1 MYSLCQFQ
9 LDASRQPKAVCSPF
23 VLFSWH
29 KTSMNKH
36 GLYQLR
42 RALLSCFGLFVGVS
56 DMGPAVRLDQIE
68 YRVDRRHVRQCRG
81 WDSSGNGATGSDG
94 E

>member
-56 DMGPAVRLDQIE
+56 DMGPAVRLDQNIASIAG
-68 YRVDRRHVRQCRG
+68 VAASAAAG
-81 WDSSGNGATGSDG
+81 ISGGNGAADSDG